1 MKNRELFGH
10 IISVFTI
17 LVWGTTFISTKIIL
31 KDFMPVEILFIR
43 FLIAYITLIV
53 IYPKFEKIKS
63 FKDEL
68 IFVGLGLSGVSLYF
82 ITENMALKF
91 TLASNVGLII
101 STAPIITAILANYFT
116 KDEKMNSN
124 LFLGFVIAI
133 LGIFLVMFNGRFIL
147 KLNPK
152 GDFLTLAAA
161 LTWAIYS
168 VLVRLVDKGYNSILT
183 TRKIFFYGLLTS
195 IPLLILFKADL
206 KPDNPLNIT
215 LILNIIFLGLIASAL
230 CYVTWNKAV
239 SILGSVRTSNYIYL
253 IPFVTMVTSIV
264 VLHEKI
270 NAFTIF
276 GGILILTG
284 VYVSE
289 NGLSKLSLSFSK
301 KLYNN

>member
-10 IISVFTI
+10 IISIFTI

-43 FLIAYITLIV
+43 FLMAYIALII
-53 IYPKFEKIKS
+53 IYPKFHKIKS

-68 IFVGLGLSGVSLYF
+68 IFFGLGLSGVSLYF

-116 KDEKMNSN
+116 KDEKMNSK
-124 LFLGFVIAI
+124 LFWGFMIAI
-133 LGIFLVMFNGRFIL
+133 LGIFLVMFNGRVIL

-152 GDFLTLAAA
+152 GDLLTLAAA

-168 VLVRLVDKGYNSILT
+168 VLVRLVDKEYNSILA
-183 TRKIFFYGLLTS
+183 TRKIFFYGIITS

-206 KPDNPLNIT
+206 KPDNPLNVV
-215 LILNIIFLGLIASAL
+215 LVLNIVFLGLVASAL

-253 IPFVTMVTSIV
+253 IPFVTMVTSVIV
-264 VLHEKI
+264 LNEKI
-270 NAFTIF
+270 NGLTIV
-276 GGILILTG
+276 GAILILAG

-289 NGLSKLSLSFSK
+289 NGFSKLSLGICK
-301 KLYNN
+301 KVSQ

>member
-43 FLIAYITLIV
+43 FSMAYIALII
-53 IYPKFEKIKS
+53 IYPKFEKIRS

-68 IFVGLGLSGVSLYF
+68 LFLGLGLSGVSLYF

-116 KDEKMNSN
+116 KDEKMNSK
-124 LFLGFVIAI
+124 LFWGFMIAI

-147 KLNPK
+147 RLNPK
-152 GDFLTLAAA
+152 GDLLTLAAA

-168 VLVRLVDKGYNSILT
+168 ILVRLVDKGYNSILA
-183 TRKIFFYGLLTS
+183 TRKIFFYGILTS

-206 KPDNPLNIT
+206 KPDNPLNVT
-215 LILNIIFLGLIASAL
+215 LVLNIMFLGLIASAV

-253 IPFVTMVTSIV
+253 IPFVTMVTSVIV
-264 VLHEKI
+264 IHEKI
-270 NAFTIF
+270 NGLTIL
-276 GGILILTG
+276 GAILILTG

-289 NGLSKLSLSFSK
+289 NGLSKLPLSFCRKVS
-301 KLYNN
+301 

>member
-10 IISVFTI
+10 IISIFTI

-43 FLIAYITLIV
+43 FLMAYIALII
-53 IYPKFEKIKS
+53 IYPKFHKIKS

-68 IFVGLGLSGVSLYF
+68 IFLGLGLSGVSLYF
-82 ITENMALKF
+82 IAENMALKF

-101 STAPIITAILANYFT
+101 STSPILTAILANYFT
-116 KDEKMNSN
+116 KDEKINSK
-124 LFLGFVIAI
+124 LLWGFMIAI

-168 VLVRLVDKGYNSILT
+168 VLVRLVDKGYNSILA
-183 TRKIFFYGLLTS
+183 TRKIFFYGIITS

-206 KPDNPLNIT
+206 KPDNPLNVS
-215 LILNIIFLGLIASAL
+215 LVLNIMFLGLIASAL

-253 IPFVTMVTSIV
+253 IPFVTMITSVIV
-264 VLHEKI
+264 LNEKI
-270 NAFTIF
+270 SLLTIL
-276 GGILILTG
+276 GAVLILTG
-284 VYVSE
+284 VYISE
-289 NGLSKLSLSFSK
+289 NGLNKFSLGICK
-301 KLYNN
+301 KTL

>member
-10 IISVFTI
+10 IISIFTI

-43 FLIAYITLIV
+43 FLMAYIALIL
-53 IYPKFEKIKS
+53 IYPKFHKIKS

-68 IFVGLGLSGVSLYF
+68 LFLGLGLSGVSLYF

-101 STAPIITAILANYFT
+101 SMAPIITAILANYFT
-116 KDEKMNSN
+116 KDEKMNRK
-124 LFLGFVIAI
+124 LFGGFMIAI

-152 GDFLTLAAA
+152 GDLLTLAAA

-168 VLVRLVDKGYNSILT
+168 VLVRLVDKGYNSILA
-183 TRKIFFYGLLTS
+183 TRKIFFYGILTS
-195 IPLLILFKADL
+195 IPLLILFRADL
-206 KPDNPLNIT
+206 KPDNPLNAT
-215 LILNIIFLGLIASAL
+215 LIVNIIFLGLIASAL

-253 IPFVTMVTSIV
+253 IPFVTMVTSVIV
-264 VLHEKI
+264 LNEKI
-270 NAFTIF
+270 NGLTII
-276 GGILILTG
+276 GAILILTG

-289 NGLSKLSLSFSK
+289 NGFTKLPLSICK

>member
-10 IISVFTI
+10 IISIFTI

-43 FLIAYITLIV
+43 FSMAYIALI
-53 IYPKFEKIKS
+53 IIHPKFEKIKS
-63 FKDEL
+63 IKDEL
-68 IFVGLGLSGVSLYF
+68 LFLGLGLSGVSLYF

-116 KDEKMNSN
+116 KDEKMNSK
-124 LFLGFVIAI
+124 LLWGFMIAI

-152 GDFLTLAAA
+152 GDLLTLAAA

-168 VLVRLVDKGYNSILT
+168 VLVRLVDKGYNSILA
-183 TRKIFFYGLLTS
+183 TRKIFFYGILTS
-195 IPLLILFKADL
+195 IPMLILFKADL
-206 KPDNPLNIT
+206 KPDNPLNTT
-215 LILNIIFLGLIASAL
+215 LVLNIMFLGLIASAL
-230 CYVTWNKAV
+230 CYITWNKAV

-253 IPFVTMVTSIV
+253 IPFVTMVTSV
-264 VLHEKI
+264 VVIHEKI
-270 NAFTIF
+270 NSLTIL
-276 GGILILTG
+276 GAILILTG

-289 NGLSKLSLSFSK
+289 NGLSKLPLILCRK
-301 KLYNN
+301 AL

>member
-1 MKNRELFGH
+1 MKNKELFGH

-43 FLIAYITLIV
+43 FSMAYIALIV
-53 IYPKFEKIKS
+53 IYPKFKKIKS

-68 IFVGLGLSGVSLYF
+68 IFLALGLSGVSLYF

-101 STAPIITAILANYFT
+101 STSPIITAILANYFT
-116 KDEKMNSN
+116 KDEKMNSK
-124 LFLGFVIAI
+124 LFLGFIIAI
-133 LGIFLVMFNGRFIL
+133 LGISLVMFNGRFIL

-152 GDFLTLAAA
+152 GDLLTLAAA

-168 VLVRLVDKGYNSILT
+168 VLVRIVDKGYNSILA

-206 KPDNPLNIT
+206 KPDNPLNAT

-253 IPFVTMVTSIV
+253 IPFVTMVTSVV

-270 NAFTIF
+270 NALTII

-301 KLYNN
+301 KLHNN